1 MTMLQEQLKT
11 LQSSLNNPRENVP
24 TPMASF
30 QPFDSTSELWTDYL
44 ARFRT
49 FVTANSVP
57 DNKQA
62 QIFLTNQ
69 SNSVYKMLSNLA
81 AQQQPVKSI
90 HELTMNDIQTFM
102 AEQFDPKRFVV
113 RERFKFWSDMK
124 RKPGETIP
132 ELASRIRQDA
142 ATCDFQSIKDPLDEA
157 LRTKFICS
165 VDNEA
170 VLKTL
175 FKLKDDE
182 LKFSNAIRVAQEVE
196 EAAKVAKETVHGQPS
211 TSVQK
216 VYHAKSKT
224 SKTQEKKTACFR
236 CGNSGHFSKACPHI
250 KAICSFCK
258 KTGHLQSVCMSRLR
272 DNSKLVKQ
280 QMKLVHKVQCS
291 VSPIYQTIR
300 LNDHRIKFEID
311 SGASDTFCCE
321 ATWQTLGK
329 PTLQPVTVQYQVAEG
344 SPLPVVGQFQS
355 TATID
360 GKSPD
365 VTFPVIVT
373 KVPNLNLLGRLA
385 MMKLKLTN
393 LTDHFR
399 ENLSCAESTATIE
412 HVTTTG
418 PENSLDA
425 ACIQLC
431 GEFPTLFESTLGCLK
446 DFSLDIRFKPEAK
459 PIFKKPRPVPFS
471 ILQDLNEAYE
481 AGIKRGVWELTD
493 FNSYGTPV
501 VPIRKSPLPGQA
513 KASIR
518 VCGDYS
524 VTVNSQLEDH
534 RQPIP
539 LPEDLMRK
547 LGRGYCFSKIDLAN
561 AYNQICLS
569 PDSQKKLALSTHKG
583 VLLQKRLPF
592 GIKSAPGYFQ
602 EIMEQ
607 LTQNLRGVAVYFDDI
622 LVSGDNAKDHL
633 MNLRALF
640 KRLEEKGLR
649 CNREKCVFAQVSIDY
664 LGHTLSSRGIA
675 KGSKVDAILEM
686 PTPKNISTLKSFL
699 ASVQFY
705 SKFLPPYFSEITEPL
720 YKLTRKGQQWKWG
733 EEEATSFKEIKRL
746 LCTETI
752 LAHYDPSLP
761 LGLSCDA
768 SECGIGA
775 VLFHRFAD
783 GSERPILNI
792 SKVLSATQRRYSQIQ
807 KEALSLVYALKKFHQ
822 FLYGRKFIV
831 VTDHKPLVTLF
842 APDKGTPAMA
852 ANRLARWALLIHQYD
867 YTVEYRRSKDHGNA
881 DALSRL
887 PFSNDTSFDGEEM
900 EDDVDSVCLV
910 RTISRQINPDN
921 PLLVVRETAKDPILF
936 QLMRFVKEGWP
947 HAFSEELKDF
957 KKLENSLSTEN
968 GCVFYGLRVIIPS
981 TLRNH
986 ILKLLHLGHFGMQRM
1001 KQLARSTVY
1010 WPRIDFDI
1018 ENLCRKCTSC
1028 GQFQNKP
1035 DKPSIHPW
1043 MMPEKPWSR
1052 LHLDHAINF
1061 LGRNWLVLVDAYSK
1075 YPCIHTTTST
1085 SSKSTTAIL
1094 EQEFAH
1100 FGYPHTLVTDNATT
1114 FMSQEFQAWCKQRGI
1129 VHLTGAPYHP
1139 ATNGAAERLIQ
1150 SFKQALRKSS
1160 LPPKEALQEFLMQ
1173 YRRIPFASGL
1183 SPSELLNGRRIRT
1196 KIDTLVPSIPHL
1208 LQGRQSRQASKHSN
1222 TEDSEVV
1229 SKVEHHYTLGD
1240 PCYALYFGPR
1250 RDRDPRWVPA
1260 IVTKVHGTRSV
1271 NVRVIPR
1278 GPTWR
1283 RHLDQLRPRY
1293 GSDQDDDP
1301 CEIPTSVLSTETL
1314 PAGTDHASSS
1324 SSMNQR
1330 NNPRLPTGDEY
1341 GRHNLR
1347 RSARAKRPPKKY
1359 CC

>member
-1 MTMLQEQLKT
+1 MSEISELILLLNKQHQEQMAVLRDEHREQNKQHQEQMTMLQEQLKT

-49 FVTANSVP
+49 FVTANSIP

-258 KTGHLQSVCMSRLR
+258 KTGHLQSVY
-272 DNSKLVKQ
+272 
-280 QMKLVHKVQCS
+280 KVQCS

-329 PTLQPVTVQYQVAEG
+329 PILQPVSVQYQVAEG

-355 TATID
+355 TASID

-393 LTDHFR
+393 LTDH
-399 ENLSCAESTATIE
+399 
-412 HVTTTG
+412 
-418 PENSLDA
+418 
-425 ACIQLC
+425 
-431 GEFPTLFESTLGCLK
+431 
-446 DFSLDIRFKPEAK
+446 
-459 PIFKKPRPVPFS
+459 
-471 ILQDLNEAYE
+471 
-481 AGIKRGVWELTD
+481 
-493 FNSYGTPV
+493 
-501 VPIRKSPLPGQA
+501 
-513 KASIR
+513 
-518 VCGDYS
+518 
-524 VTVNSQLEDH
+524 
-534 RQPIP
+534 
-539 LPEDLMRK
+539 
-547 LGRGYCFSKIDLAN
+547 LA
-561 AYNQICLS
+561 
-569 PDSQKKLALSTHKG
+569 
-583 VLLQKRLPF
+583 
-592 GIKSAPGYFQ
+592 
-602 EIMEQ
+602 
-607 LTQNLRGVAVYFDDI
+607 
-622 LVSGDNAKDHL
+622 
-633 MNLRALF
+633 
-640 KRLEEKGLR
+640 
-649 CNREKCVFAQVSIDY
+649 
-664 LGHTLSSRGIA
+664 
-675 KGSKVDAILEM
+675 
-686 PTPKNISTLKSFL
+686 
-699 ASVQFY
+699 
-705 SKFLPPYFSEITEPL
+705 
-720 YKLTRKGQQWKWG
+720 
-733 EEEATSFKEIKRL
+733 
-746 LCTETI
+746 
-752 LAHYDPSLP
+752 
-761 LGLSCDA
+761 
-768 SECGIGA
+768 
-775 VLFHRFAD
+775 
-783 GSERPILNI
+783 
-792 SKVLSATQRRYSQIQ
+792 
-807 KEALSLVYALKKFHQ
+807 
-822 FLYGRKFIV
+822 
-831 VTDHKPLVTLF
+831 
-842 APDKGTPAMA
+842 
-852 ANRLARWALLIHQYD
+852 
-867 YTVEYRRSKDHGNA
+867 
-881 DALSRL
+881 
-887 PFSNDTSFDGEEM
+887 DTSFDGEEM

-921 PLLVVRETAKDPILF
+921 PLLVVRETAKDPILS
-936 QLMRFVKEGWP
+936 QVMRFVKEGWP
-947 HAFSEELKDF
+947 HALSEELKDF

-968 GCVFYGLRVIIPS
+968 GCLFYGIRVIIPS

-1018 ENLCRKCTSC
+1018 EDLCRKCTSC

-1075 YPCIHTTTST
+1075 YPCIYPTTST

-1222 TEDSEVV
+1222 AEDSEVV
-1229 SKVEHHYTLGD
+1229 SKVEHHYSLGD

-1260 IVTKVHGTRSV
+1260 IVTTKVHGTRSV

-1341 GRHNLR
+1341 GRYNPR
-1347 RSARAKRPPKKY
+1347 RRDLQKNIVANMYIYFLS
-1359 CC
+1359 

>member
-1 MTMLQEQLKT
+1 MQRYNRQKWRRGFKELHCVKKEKRKFVDFALQLELSTMSEISELILLLNKQHQEQNKRHQEQMTMLQEQLKI

-272 DNSKLVKQ
+272 DNKLVKQ
-280 QMKLVHKVQCS
+280 LVHKVQCS

-329 PTLQPVTVQYQVAEG
+329 PILQPVSVQYQVAEG

-355 TATID
+355 TASID

-393 LTDHFR
+393 LTDH
-399 ENLSCAESTATIE
+399 
-412 HVTTTG
+412 
-418 PENSLDA
+418 
-425 ACIQLC
+425 
-431 GEFPTLFESTLGCLK
+431 
-446 DFSLDIRFKPEAK
+446 
-459 PIFKKPRPVPFS
+459 
-471 ILQDLNEAYE
+471 
-481 AGIKRGVWELTD
+481 
-493 FNSYGTPV
+493 
-501 VPIRKSPLPGQA
+501 
-513 KASIR
+513 
-518 VCGDYS
+518 
-524 VTVNSQLEDH
+524 
-534 RQPIP
+534 
-539 LPEDLMRK
+539 
-547 LGRGYCFSKIDLAN
+547 LA
-561 AYNQICLS
+561 
-569 PDSQKKLALSTHKG
+569 
-583 VLLQKRLPF
+583 
-592 GIKSAPGYFQ
+592 
-602 EIMEQ
+602 
-607 LTQNLRGVAVYFDDI
+607 
-622 LVSGDNAKDHL
+622 
-633 MNLRALF
+633 
-640 KRLEEKGLR
+640 
-649 CNREKCVFAQVSIDY
+649 
-664 LGHTLSSRGIA
+664 
-675 KGSKVDAILEM
+675 
-686 PTPKNISTLKSFL
+686 
-699 ASVQFY
+699 
-705 SKFLPPYFSEITEPL
+705 
-720 YKLTRKGQQWKWG
+720 
-733 EEEATSFKEIKRL
+733 
-746 LCTETI
+746 
-752 LAHYDPSLP
+752 
-761 LGLSCDA
+761 
-768 SECGIGA
+768 
-775 VLFHRFAD
+775 
-783 GSERPILNI
+783 
-792 SKVLSATQRRYSQIQ
+792 
-807 KEALSLVYALKKFHQ
+807 
-822 FLYGRKFIV
+822 
-831 VTDHKPLVTLF
+831 
-842 APDKGTPAMA
+842 
-852 ANRLARWALLIHQYD
+852 
-867 YTVEYRRSKDHGNA
+867 
-881 DALSRL
+881 
-887 PFSNDTSFDGEEM
+887 DTSFDGEEM

-921 PLLVVRETAKDPILF
+921 PLLVVRETAKDPILS

-957 KKLENSLSTEN
+957 KKLENLLSTEN

-1035 DKPSIHPW
+1035 DKPSIHSW

-1075 YPCIHTTTST
+1075 YPCIHPTTST

-1222 TEDSEVV
+1222 AEDSEVV
-1229 SKVEHHYTLGD
+1229 SKVEHHYSLGD

-1301 CEIPTSVLSTETL
+1301 CDIPTSVLSTETL

-1347 RSARAKRPPKKY
+1347 RSARTKRPPKKILLLMCIY
-1359 CC
+1359 IFLS

>member
-1 MTMLQEQLKT
+1 MQRYNRQKWRRGFKELICVKKEKRKFVDFALQLELSTMSEISELILLLNKQHQEQMAVLRDEQNKQHQEQMTMLQEQLKT

-49 FVTANSVP
+49 FVTANSIP

-224 SKTQEKKTACFR
+224 SKTEEKKTACFR

-272 DNSKLVKQ
+272 DNKLVKQ

-300 LNDHRIKFEID
+300 LNDRRIKFEID

-329 PTLQPVTVQYQVAEG
+329 PTLQPVSIQYQVAEG

-355 TATID
+355 TASID

-393 LTDHFR
+393 LTDH
-399 ENLSCAESTATIE
+399 
-412 HVTTTG
+412 
-418 PENSLDA
+418 
-425 ACIQLC
+425 
-431 GEFPTLFESTLGCLK
+431 
-446 DFSLDIRFKPEAK
+446 
-459 PIFKKPRPVPFS
+459 
-471 ILQDLNEAYE
+471 
-481 AGIKRGVWELTD
+481 
-493 FNSYGTPV
+493 
-501 VPIRKSPLPGQA
+501 
-513 KASIR
+513 
-518 VCGDYS
+518 
-524 VTVNSQLEDH
+524 
-534 RQPIP
+534 
-539 LPEDLMRK
+539 
-547 LGRGYCFSKIDLAN
+547 LA
-561 AYNQICLS
+561 
-569 PDSQKKLALSTHKG
+569 
-583 VLLQKRLPF
+583 
-592 GIKSAPGYFQ
+592 
-602 EIMEQ
+602 
-607 LTQNLRGVAVYFDDI
+607 
-622 LVSGDNAKDHL
+622 
-633 MNLRALF
+633 
-640 KRLEEKGLR
+640 
-649 CNREKCVFAQVSIDY
+649 
-664 LGHTLSSRGIA
+664 
-675 KGSKVDAILEM
+675 
-686 PTPKNISTLKSFL
+686 
-699 ASVQFY
+699 
-705 SKFLPPYFSEITEPL
+705 
-720 YKLTRKGQQWKWG
+720 
-733 EEEATSFKEIKRL
+733 
-746 LCTETI
+746 
-752 LAHYDPSLP
+752 
-761 LGLSCDA
+761 
-768 SECGIGA
+768 
-775 VLFHRFAD
+775 
-783 GSERPILNI
+783 
-792 SKVLSATQRRYSQIQ
+792 
-807 KEALSLVYALKKFHQ
+807 
-822 FLYGRKFIV
+822 
-831 VTDHKPLVTLF
+831 
-842 APDKGTPAMA
+842 
-852 ANRLARWALLIHQYD
+852 
-867 YTVEYRRSKDHGNA
+867 
-881 DALSRL
+881 
-887 PFSNDTSFDGEEM
+887 DTSFDGEEM

-921 PLLVVRETAKDPILF
+921 PLLVVRETAKDPILS

-1018 ENLCRKCTSC
+1018 EDLCRKCTSC

-1043 MMPEKPWSR
+1043 MMPGKPWSR

-1075 YPCIHTTTST
+1075 YPCIHPTTST
-1085 SSKSTTAIL
+1085 FSKSTTAIL

-1208 LQGRQSRQASKHSN
+1208 LQVRQSRQASKHSN
-1222 TEDSEVV
+1222 TKDSEVI
-1229 SKVEHHYTLGD
+1229 SKVEHHYSLGD

-1347 RSARAKRPPKKY
+1347 RSARTKRPPKKY

>member
-1 MTMLQEQLKT
+1 
-11 LQSSLNNPRENVP
+11 
-24 TPMASF
+24 
-30 QPFDSTSELWTDYL
+30 
-44 ARFRT
+44 
-49 FVTANSVP
+49 
-57 DNKQA
+57 
-62 QIFLTNQ
+62 
-69 SNSVYKMLSNLA
+69 
-81 AQQQPVKSI
+81 
-90 HELTMNDIQTFM
+90 
-102 AEQFDPKRFVV
+102 
-113 RERFKFWSDMK
+113 
-124 RKPGETIP
+124 
-132 ELASRIRQDA
+132 
-142 ATCDFQSIKDPLDEA
+142 
-157 LRTKFICS
+157 
-165 VDNEA
+165 
-170 VLKTL
+170 
-175 FKLKDDE
+175 
-182 LKFSNAIRVAQEVE
+182 
-196 EAAKVAKETVHGQPS
+196 
-211 TSVQK
+211 
-216 VYHAKSKT
+216 
-224 SKTQEKKTACFR
+224 
-236 CGNSGHFSKACPHI
+236 
-250 KAICSFCK
+250 
-258 KTGHLQSVCMSRLR
+258 
-272 DNSKLVKQ
+272 
-280 QMKLVHKVQCS
+280 MKLVHKIQCS

-300 LNDHRIKFEID
+300 LNDRRIKFEID

-329 PTLQPVTVQYQVAEG
+329 PILQPVSVQYQVAEG

-355 TATID
+355 TASID

-393 LTDHFR
+393 LTDH
-399 ENLSCAESTATIE
+399 
-412 HVTTTG
+412 
-418 PENSLDA
+418 
-425 ACIQLC
+425 
-431 GEFPTLFESTLGCLK
+431 
-446 DFSLDIRFKPEAK
+446 
-459 PIFKKPRPVPFS
+459 
-471 ILQDLNEAYE
+471 
-481 AGIKRGVWELTD
+481 
-493 FNSYGTPV
+493 
-501 VPIRKSPLPGQA
+501 
-513 KASIR
+513 
-518 VCGDYS
+518 
-524 VTVNSQLEDH
+524 
-534 RQPIP
+534 
-539 LPEDLMRK
+539 
-547 LGRGYCFSKIDLAN
+547 LA
-561 AYNQICLS
+561 
-569 PDSQKKLALSTHKG
+569 
-583 VLLQKRLPF
+583 
-592 GIKSAPGYFQ
+592 
-602 EIMEQ
+602 
-607 LTQNLRGVAVYFDDI
+607 
-622 LVSGDNAKDHL
+622 
-633 MNLRALF
+633 
-640 KRLEEKGLR
+640 
-649 CNREKCVFAQVSIDY
+649 
-664 LGHTLSSRGIA
+664 
-675 KGSKVDAILEM
+675 
-686 PTPKNISTLKSFL
+686 
-699 ASVQFY
+699 
-705 SKFLPPYFSEITEPL
+705 
-720 YKLTRKGQQWKWG
+720 
-733 EEEATSFKEIKRL
+733 
-746 LCTETI
+746 
-752 LAHYDPSLP
+752 
-761 LGLSCDA
+761 
-768 SECGIGA
+768 
-775 VLFHRFAD
+775 
-783 GSERPILNI
+783 
-792 SKVLSATQRRYSQIQ
+792 
-807 KEALSLVYALKKFHQ
+807 
-822 FLYGRKFIV
+822 
-831 VTDHKPLVTLF
+831 
-842 APDKGTPAMA
+842 
-852 ANRLARWALLIHQYD
+852 
-867 YTVEYRRSKDHGNA
+867 
-881 DALSRL
+881 
-887 PFSNDTSFDGEEM
+887 DTSFDGEEM

-921 PLLVVRETAKDPILF
+921 PLLVVRETAKDPILS

-1075 YPCIHTTTST
+1075 YPCIHPTTST

-1208 LQGRQSRQASKHSN
+1208 LQGRQSKQARKHSN
-1222 TEDSEVV
+1222 AEDSEVV
-1229 SKVEHHYTLGD
+1229 SKVEHHYSLGD

-1347 RSARAKRPPKKY
+1347 RSARTKRPPKKY
-1359 CC
+1359 YC

>member
-1 MTMLQEQLKT
+1 M
-11 LQSSLNNPRENVP
+11 
-24 TPMASF
+24 
-30 QPFDSTSELWTDYL
+30 
-44 ARFRT
+44 
-49 FVTANSVP
+49 
-57 DNKQA
+57 
-62 QIFLTNQ
+62 
-69 SNSVYKMLSNLA
+69 
-81 AQQQPVKSI
+81 
-90 HELTMNDIQTFM
+90 
-102 AEQFDPKRFVV
+102 
-113 RERFKFWSDMK
+113 
-124 RKPGETIP
+124 
-132 ELASRIRQDA
+132 
-142 ATCDFQSIKDPLDEA
+142 
-157 LRTKFICS
+157 
-165 VDNEA
+165 
-170 VLKTL
+170 
-175 FKLKDDE
+175 
-182 LKFSNAIRVAQEVE
+182 AQEVE

-272 DNSKLVKQ
+272 NNKLVKQ
-280 QMKLVHKVQCS
+280 QLVHKVQCS

-329 PTLQPVTVQYQVAEG
+329 PILQPVTVQYQVAEG

-355 TATID
+355 TASID

-393 LTDHFR
+393 LTDH
-399 ENLSCAESTATIE
+399 
-412 HVTTTG
+412 
-418 PENSLDA
+418 
-425 ACIQLC
+425 
-431 GEFPTLFESTLGCLK
+431 
-446 DFSLDIRFKPEAK
+446 
-459 PIFKKPRPVPFS
+459 
-471 ILQDLNEAYE
+471 
-481 AGIKRGVWELTD
+481 
-493 FNSYGTPV
+493 
-501 VPIRKSPLPGQA
+501 
-513 KASIR
+513 
-518 VCGDYS
+518 
-524 VTVNSQLEDH
+524 
-534 RQPIP
+534 
-539 LPEDLMRK
+539 
-547 LGRGYCFSKIDLAN
+547 LA
-561 AYNQICLS
+561 
-569 PDSQKKLALSTHKG
+569 
-583 VLLQKRLPF
+583 
-592 GIKSAPGYFQ
+592 
-602 EIMEQ
+602 
-607 LTQNLRGVAVYFDDI
+607 
-622 LVSGDNAKDHL
+622 
-633 MNLRALF
+633 
-640 KRLEEKGLR
+640 
-649 CNREKCVFAQVSIDY
+649 
-664 LGHTLSSRGIA
+664 
-675 KGSKVDAILEM
+675 
-686 PTPKNISTLKSFL
+686 
-699 ASVQFY
+699 
-705 SKFLPPYFSEITEPL
+705 
-720 YKLTRKGQQWKWG
+720 
-733 EEEATSFKEIKRL
+733 
-746 LCTETI
+746 
-752 LAHYDPSLP
+752 
-761 LGLSCDA
+761 
-768 SECGIGA
+768 
-775 VLFHRFAD
+775 
-783 GSERPILNI
+783 
-792 SKVLSATQRRYSQIQ
+792 
-807 KEALSLVYALKKFHQ
+807 
-822 FLYGRKFIV
+822 
-831 VTDHKPLVTLF
+831 
-842 APDKGTPAMA
+842 
-852 ANRLARWALLIHQYD
+852 
-867 YTVEYRRSKDHGNA
+867 
-881 DALSRL
+881 
-887 PFSNDTSFDGEEM
+887 DTSFDGEEM
-900 EDDVDSVCLV
+900 EDDVDSVYLV

-921 PLLVVRETAKDPILF
+921 PLLVVRETAKDPILS
-936 QLMRFVKEGWP
+936 QLMRFVKEGWA

-1075 YPCIHTTTST
+1075 YPCIHPTTST

-1129 VHLTGAPYHP
+1129 VHLKGAPYHP

-1173 YRRIPFASGL
+1173 YRKIPFASGL

-1208 LQGRQSRQASKHSN
+1208 LQGRQSKQASKHSN
-1222 TEDSEVV
+1222 AEDSEVV

-1347 RSARAKRPPKKY
+1347 RSARTKRPPKKY

>member
-1 MTMLQEQLKT
+1 MYSCKDTTGKSGDEDSRNSTASRKKKRKFVEFALQLELSTMSKISELILLLNKQHQEQNKQHQEQMTMLQEQLKI
-11 LQSSLNNPRENVP
+11 LQSSLNKPRENVP
-24 TPMASF
+24 TPIASF
-30 QPFDSTSELWTDYL
+30 QPFDSTSE
-44 ARFRT
+44 RT
-49 FVTANSVP
+49 FVTANSIP

-182 LKFSNAIRVAQEVE
+182 LKFSNAIRVAQKVE

-272 DNSKLVKQ
+272 NNKLVKQ
-280 QMKLVHKVQCS
+280 QLVHKFQCS

-329 PTLQPVTVQYQVAEG
+329 PTLQPVSVQYQVAEG

-355 TATID
+355 TASID

-393 LTDHFR
+393 LTDH
-399 ENLSCAESTATIE
+399 
-412 HVTTTG
+412 
-418 PENSLDA
+418 
-425 ACIQLC
+425 
-431 GEFPTLFESTLGCLK
+431 
-446 DFSLDIRFKPEAK
+446 
-459 PIFKKPRPVPFS
+459 
-471 ILQDLNEAYE
+471 
-481 AGIKRGVWELTD
+481 
-493 FNSYGTPV
+493 
-501 VPIRKSPLPGQA
+501 
-513 KASIR
+513 
-518 VCGDYS
+518 
-524 VTVNSQLEDH
+524 
-534 RQPIP
+534 
-539 LPEDLMRK
+539 
-547 LGRGYCFSKIDLAN
+547 LA
-561 AYNQICLS
+561 
-569 PDSQKKLALSTHKG
+569 
-583 VLLQKRLPF
+583 
-592 GIKSAPGYFQ
+592 
-602 EIMEQ
+602 
-607 LTQNLRGVAVYFDDI
+607 
-622 LVSGDNAKDHL
+622 
-633 MNLRALF
+633 
-640 KRLEEKGLR
+640 
-649 CNREKCVFAQVSIDY
+649 
-664 LGHTLSSRGIA
+664 
-675 KGSKVDAILEM
+675 
-686 PTPKNISTLKSFL
+686 
-699 ASVQFY
+699 
-705 SKFLPPYFSEITEPL
+705 
-720 YKLTRKGQQWKWG
+720 
-733 EEEATSFKEIKRL
+733 
-746 LCTETI
+746 
-752 LAHYDPSLP
+752 
-761 LGLSCDA
+761 
-768 SECGIGA
+768 
-775 VLFHRFAD
+775 
-783 GSERPILNI
+783 
-792 SKVLSATQRRYSQIQ
+792 
-807 KEALSLVYALKKFHQ
+807 
-822 FLYGRKFIV
+822 
-831 VTDHKPLVTLF
+831 
-842 APDKGTPAMA
+842 
-852 ANRLARWALLIHQYD
+852 
-867 YTVEYRRSKDHGNA
+867 
-881 DALSRL
+881 
-887 PFSNDTSFDGEEM
+887 DTSFDGEEM

-921 PLLVVRETAKDPILF
+921 PLLVVRETAKDPILS

-1018 ENLCRKCTSC
+1018 EDLCRKCTSC

-1075 YPCIHTTTST
+1075 YPCIHPTTST
-1085 SSKSTTAIL
+1085 SSKSITAIL

-1183 SPSELLNGRRIRT
+1183 SPSEFLNGRRIRT

-1208 LQGRQSRQASKHSN
+1208 LQGR
-1222 TEDSEVV
+1222 
-1229 SKVEHHYTLGD
+1229 
-1240 PCYALYFGPR
+1240 
-1250 RDRDPRWVPA
+1250 
-1260 IVTKVHGTRSV
+1260 
-1271 NVRVIPR
+1271 
-1278 GPTWR
+1278 
-1283 RHLDQLRPRY
+1283 
-1293 GSDQDDDP
+1293 
-1301 CEIPTSVLSTETL
+1301 
-1314 PAGTDHASSS
+1314 
-1324 SSMNQR
+1324 
-1330 NNPRLPTGDEY
+1330 
-1341 GRHNLR
+1341 
-1347 RSARAKRPPKKY
+1347 
-1359 CC
+1359 

>member
-1 MTMLQEQLKT
+1 MSEISELILLLNKQHQEQNKQHQEQMAVLRNEHREQNKQHQEQMTMLQEQLKI

-49 FVTANSVP
+49 FVTANSIP

-81 AQQQPVKSI
+81 AQQQSVKSI

-157 LRTKFICS
+157 
-165 VDNEA
+165 
-170 VLKTL
+170 
-175 FKLKDDE
+175 
-182 LKFSNAIRVAQEVE
+182 FSNAIRVAQDVE
-196 EAAKVAKETVHGQPS
+196 EAPKVAKETVHGQPS

-258 KTGHLQSVCMSRLR
+258 KTGHLQSVCMSRL
-272 DNSKLVKQ
+272 
-280 QMKLVHKVQCS
+280 KLVHKVQCS

-300 LNDHRIKFEID
+300 LNDHKIKFEID

-329 PTLQPVTVQYQVAEG
+329 PTLQPVSVQYQVAEG

-355 TATID
+355 TASID

-393 LTDHFR
+393 LTDH
-399 ENLSCAESTATIE
+399 
-412 HVTTTG
+412 
-418 PENSLDA
+418 
-425 ACIQLC
+425 
-431 GEFPTLFESTLGCLK
+431 
-446 DFSLDIRFKPEAK
+446 
-459 PIFKKPRPVPFS
+459 
-471 ILQDLNEAYE
+471 
-481 AGIKRGVWELTD
+481 
-493 FNSYGTPV
+493 
-501 VPIRKSPLPGQA
+501 
-513 KASIR
+513 
-518 VCGDYS
+518 
-524 VTVNSQLEDH
+524 
-534 RQPIP
+534 
-539 LPEDLMRK
+539 
-547 LGRGYCFSKIDLAN
+547 LA
-561 AYNQICLS
+561 
-569 PDSQKKLALSTHKG
+569 
-583 VLLQKRLPF
+583 
-592 GIKSAPGYFQ
+592 
-602 EIMEQ
+602 
-607 LTQNLRGVAVYFDDI
+607 
-622 LVSGDNAKDHL
+622 
-633 MNLRALF
+633 
-640 KRLEEKGLR
+640 
-649 CNREKCVFAQVSIDY
+649 
-664 LGHTLSSRGIA
+664 
-675 KGSKVDAILEM
+675 
-686 PTPKNISTLKSFL
+686 
-699 ASVQFY
+699 
-705 SKFLPPYFSEITEPL
+705 
-720 YKLTRKGQQWKWG
+720 
-733 EEEATSFKEIKRL
+733 
-746 LCTETI
+746 
-752 LAHYDPSLP
+752 
-761 LGLSCDA
+761 
-768 SECGIGA
+768 
-775 VLFHRFAD
+775 
-783 GSERPILNI
+783 
-792 SKVLSATQRRYSQIQ
+792 
-807 KEALSLVYALKKFHQ
+807 
-822 FLYGRKFIV
+822 
-831 VTDHKPLVTLF
+831 
-842 APDKGTPAMA
+842 
-852 ANRLARWALLIHQYD
+852 
-867 YTVEYRRSKDHGNA
+867 
-881 DALSRL
+881 
-887 PFSNDTSFDGEEM
+887 DTSFDGEEM

-921 PLLVVRETAKDPILF
+921 PLLVVRETAKDPILS

-1018 ENLCRKCTSC
+1018 EDLCRKCTSC

-1075 YPCIHTTTST
+1075 YPCIHPTTST

-1160 LPPKEALQEFLMQ
+1160 FPPKEALQEFLMQ

-1183 SPSELLNGRRIRT
+1183 SPSKLLNGRRIRT

-1208 LQGRQSRQASKHSN
+1208 LQGRQSKQASKYSN
-1222 TEDSEVV
+1222 AEDSEVV
-1229 SKVEHHYTLGD
+1229 SKVEHHYSLGD

-1347 RSARAKRPPKKY
+1347 RSARTKRPPKKY

>member
-1 MTMLQEQLKT
+1 MSEISELILLLNKQHQEQNKQHQEQMAVLRDEHREQMTMLQEQLKI
-11 LQSSLNNPRENVP
+11 LQSSLNKPRENVP

-49 FVTANSVP
+49 FVTANSIP

-182 LKFSNAIRVAQEVE
+182 LKFSNAIRVE
-196 EAAKVAKETVHGQPS
+196 
-211 TSVQK
+211 
-216 VYHAKSKT
+216 T

-272 DNSKLVKQ
+272 NKKFVKQ
-280 QMKLVHKVQCS
+280 QVVHKVQCS

-329 PTLQPVTVQYQVAEG
+329 PILQPVSVQYQVAEG

-355 TATID
+355 TACID

-393 LTDHFR
+393 LADHFR
-399 ENLSCAESTATIE
+399 EHLSCAESTATIE

-481 AGIKRGVWELTD
+481 AGIKRGVWDLTD

-501 VPIRKSPLPGQA
+501 VPIRKSPLPRQA

-547 LGRGYCFSKIDLAN
+547 LGRGYCFSKINLAN

-569 PDSQKKLALSTHKG
+569 PDNQKKLALSTHKG

-633 MNLRALF
+633 MNLQALF

-649 CNREKCVFAQVSIDY
+649 CNREKCVFAQVSK
-664 LGHTLSSRGIA
+664 L
-675 KGSKVDAILEM
+675 M
-686 PTPKNISTLKSFL
+686 P
-699 ASVQFY
+699 Y
-705 SKFLPPYFSEITEPL
+705 
-720 YKLTRKGQQWKWG
+720 
-733 EEEATSFKEIKRL
+733 
-746 LCTETI
+746 
-752 LAHYDPSLP
+752 
-761 LGLSCDA
+761 
-768 SECGIGA
+768 
-775 VLFHRFAD
+775 
-783 GSERPILNI
+783 
-792 SKVLSATQRRYSQIQ
+792 
-807 KEALSLVYALKKFHQ
+807 
-822 FLYGRKFIV
+822 
-831 VTDHKPLVTLF
+831 
-842 APDKGTPAMA
+842 
-852 ANRLARWALLIHQYD
+852 
-867 YTVEYRRSKDHGNA
+867 
-881 DALSRL
+881 
-887 PFSNDTSFDGEEM
+887 
-900 EDDVDSVCLV
+900 
-910 RTISRQINPDN
+910 
-921 PLLVVRETAKDPILF
+921 
-936 QLMRFVKEGWP
+936 
-947 HAFSEELKDF
+947 
-957 KKLENSLSTEN
+957 
-968 GCVFYGLRVIIPS
+968 
-981 TLRNH
+981 
-986 ILKLLHLGHFGMQRM
+986 
-1001 KQLARSTVY
+1001 
-1010 WPRIDFDI
+1010 
-1018 ENLCRKCTSC
+1018 
-1028 GQFQNKP
+1028 
-1035 DKPSIHPW
+1035 
-1043 MMPEKPWSR
+1043 
-1052 LHLDHAINF
+1052 
-1061 LGRNWLVLVDAYSK
+1061 
-1075 YPCIHTTTST
+1075 
-1085 SSKSTTAIL
+1085 
-1094 EQEFAH
+1094 
-1100 FGYPHTLVTDNATT
+1100 
-1114 FMSQEFQAWCKQRGI
+1114 
-1129 VHLTGAPYHP
+1129 
-1139 ATNGAAERLIQ
+1139 
-1150 SFKQALRKSS
+1150 
-1160 LPPKEALQEFLMQ
+1160 
-1173 YRRIPFASGL
+1173 
-1183 SPSELLNGRRIRT
+1183 
-1196 KIDTLVPSIPHL
+1196 
-1208 LQGRQSRQASKHSN
+1208 
-1222 TEDSEVV
+1222 
-1229 SKVEHHYTLGD
+1229 
-1240 PCYALYFGPR
+1240 
-1250 RDRDPRWVPA
+1250 
-1260 IVTKVHGTRSV
+1260 
-1271 NVRVIPR
+1271 
-1278 GPTWR
+1278 
-1283 RHLDQLRPRY
+1283 
-1293 GSDQDDDP
+1293 
-1301 CEIPTSVLSTETL
+1301 
-1314 PAGTDHASSS
+1314 
-1324 SSMNQR
+1324 
-1330 NNPRLPTGDEY
+1330 
-1341 GRHNLR
+1341 
-1347 RSARAKRPPKKY
+1347 
-1359 CC
+1359 

>member
-1 MTMLQEQLKT
+1 MSEISELILLLNKQHQEQMAVLRDEQNKQHQEQMTMLQEQLKT

-49 FVTANSVP
+49 FVTANSVT

-300 LNDHRIKFEID
+300 LNDRRIKFEID

-329 PTLQPVTVQYQVAEG
+329 PILQPVTIQYQVAEG

-355 TATID
+355 TASID

-393 LTDHFR
+393 LTDH
-399 ENLSCAESTATIE
+399 
-412 HVTTTG
+412 
-418 PENSLDA
+418 
-425 ACIQLC
+425 
-431 GEFPTLFESTLGCLK
+431 
-446 DFSLDIRFKPEAK
+446 
-459 PIFKKPRPVPFS
+459 
-471 ILQDLNEAYE
+471 
-481 AGIKRGVWELTD
+481 LT
-493 FNSYGTPV
+493 
-501 VPIRKSPLPGQA
+501 
-513 KASIR
+513 
-518 VCGDYS
+518 
-524 VTVNSQLEDH
+524 
-534 RQPIP
+534 
-539 LPEDLMRK
+539 
-547 LGRGYCFSKIDLAN
+547 
-561 AYNQICLS
+561 
-569 PDSQKKLALSTHKG
+569 
-583 VLLQKRLPF
+583 
-592 GIKSAPGYFQ
+592 
-602 EIMEQ
+602 
-607 LTQNLRGVAVYFDDI
+607 
-622 LVSGDNAKDHL
+622 
-633 MNLRALF
+633 
-640 KRLEEKGLR
+640 
-649 CNREKCVFAQVSIDY
+649 
-664 LGHTLSSRGIA
+664 
-675 KGSKVDAILEM
+675 
-686 PTPKNISTLKSFL
+686 
-699 ASVQFY
+699 
-705 SKFLPPYFSEITEPL
+705 
-720 YKLTRKGQQWKWG
+720 
-733 EEEATSFKEIKRL
+733 
-746 LCTETI
+746 
-752 LAHYDPSLP
+752 
-761 LGLSCDA
+761 
-768 SECGIGA
+768 
-775 VLFHRFAD
+775 
-783 GSERPILNI
+783 
-792 SKVLSATQRRYSQIQ
+792 
-807 KEALSLVYALKKFHQ
+807 
-822 FLYGRKFIV
+822 
-831 VTDHKPLVTLF
+831 
-842 APDKGTPAMA
+842 
-852 ANRLARWALLIHQYD
+852 
-867 YTVEYRRSKDHGNA
+867 
-881 DALSRL
+881 
-887 PFSNDTSFDGEEM
+887 DTSFDGEEM

-921 PLLVVRETAKDPILF
+921 PLLVVRETAKDPILS

-1075 YPCIHTTTST
+1075 YPCIHPTTST

-1229 SKVEHHYTLGD
+1229 SKVEHHYSLGD

-1347 RSARAKRPPKKY
+1347 RSARTKRPPKKY

>member
-1 MTMLQEQLKT
+1 MSEISELILLLNKQHQEQMAVLRDEHREQNKQYQEQNKQHQEQMTMLQEQLKI
-11 LQSSLNNPRENVP
+11 LQSSLNKPRENVP

-49 FVTANSVP
+49 FVTANSIP

-69 SNSVYKMLSNLA
+69 CNSVYKMLSNLA

-236 CGNSGHFSKACPHI
+236 CGNSEHFSKACPHI

-272 DNSKLVKQ
+272 DNKLVKQ

-355 TATID
+355 TASID

-393 LTDHFR
+393 LTDH
-399 ENLSCAESTATIE
+399 
-412 HVTTTG
+412 
-418 PENSLDA
+418 
-425 ACIQLC
+425 
-431 GEFPTLFESTLGCLK
+431 
-446 DFSLDIRFKPEAK
+446 
-459 PIFKKPRPVPFS
+459 
-471 ILQDLNEAYE
+471 
-481 AGIKRGVWELTD
+481 
-493 FNSYGTPV
+493 
-501 VPIRKSPLPGQA
+501 
-513 KASIR
+513 
-518 VCGDYS
+518 
-524 VTVNSQLEDH
+524 
-534 RQPIP
+534 
-539 LPEDLMRK
+539 
-547 LGRGYCFSKIDLAN
+547 LA
-561 AYNQICLS
+561 
-569 PDSQKKLALSTHKG
+569 
-583 VLLQKRLPF
+583 
-592 GIKSAPGYFQ
+592 
-602 EIMEQ
+602 
-607 LTQNLRGVAVYFDDI
+607 
-622 LVSGDNAKDHL
+622 
-633 MNLRALF
+633 
-640 KRLEEKGLR
+640 
-649 CNREKCVFAQVSIDY
+649 
-664 LGHTLSSRGIA
+664 
-675 KGSKVDAILEM
+675 
-686 PTPKNISTLKSFL
+686 
-699 ASVQFY
+699 
-705 SKFLPPYFSEITEPL
+705 
-720 YKLTRKGQQWKWG
+720 
-733 EEEATSFKEIKRL
+733 
-746 LCTETI
+746 
-752 LAHYDPSLP
+752 
-761 LGLSCDA
+761 
-768 SECGIGA
+768 
-775 VLFHRFAD
+775 
-783 GSERPILNI
+783 
-792 SKVLSATQRRYSQIQ
+792 
-807 KEALSLVYALKKFHQ
+807 
-822 FLYGRKFIV
+822 
-831 VTDHKPLVTLF
+831 
-842 APDKGTPAMA
+842 
-852 ANRLARWALLIHQYD
+852 
-867 YTVEYRRSKDHGNA
+867 
-881 DALSRL
+881 
-887 PFSNDTSFDGEEM
+887 DTSFDGEEM

-921 PLLVVRETAKDPILF
+921 PLLVVRETAKDPILA
-936 QLMRFVKEGWP
+936 QVMRFVKEGWP

-1075 YPCIHTTTST
+1075 YPCIHPTTST

-1208 LQGRQSRQASKHSN
+1208 LQGRQSKQASKYSN
-1222 TEDSEVV
+1222 AEDSEVV

-1347 RSARAKRPPKKY
+1347 RSARTKRPPQKY

>member
-1 MTMLQEQLKT
+1 MSEISELILLLNKQHQEQMAVLRDEHREQNKQYQEQNKQHQEQMTMLQEQLKI

-24 TPMASF
+24 TPMANF

-49 FVTANSVP
+49 FVTANSIP

-272 DNSKLVKQ
+272 DNKLVKQ
-280 QMKLVHKVQCS
+280 QMKLVHKIQCS

-300 LNDHRIKFEID
+300 LNDRRIKFEID
-311 SGASDTFCCE
+311 SGATDTFCCE

-329 PTLQPVTVQYQVAEG
+329 PTLQLVTVQYQVAEG

-355 TATID
+355 TASID
-360 GKSPD
+360 GQSPD

-393 LTDHFR
+393 LTDH
-399 ENLSCAESTATIE
+399 
-412 HVTTTG
+412 
-418 PENSLDA
+418 
-425 ACIQLC
+425 
-431 GEFPTLFESTLGCLK
+431 
-446 DFSLDIRFKPEAK
+446 
-459 PIFKKPRPVPFS
+459 
-471 ILQDLNEAYE
+471 
-481 AGIKRGVWELTD
+481 
-493 FNSYGTPV
+493 
-501 VPIRKSPLPGQA
+501 
-513 KASIR
+513 
-518 VCGDYS
+518 
-524 VTVNSQLEDH
+524 
-534 RQPIP
+534 
-539 LPEDLMRK
+539 
-547 LGRGYCFSKIDLAN
+547 LA
-561 AYNQICLS
+561 
-569 PDSQKKLALSTHKG
+569 
-583 VLLQKRLPF
+583 
-592 GIKSAPGYFQ
+592 
-602 EIMEQ
+602 
-607 LTQNLRGVAVYFDDI
+607 
-622 LVSGDNAKDHL
+622 
-633 MNLRALF
+633 
-640 KRLEEKGLR
+640 
-649 CNREKCVFAQVSIDY
+649 
-664 LGHTLSSRGIA
+664 
-675 KGSKVDAILEM
+675 
-686 PTPKNISTLKSFL
+686 
-699 ASVQFY
+699 
-705 SKFLPPYFSEITEPL
+705 
-720 YKLTRKGQQWKWG
+720 
-733 EEEATSFKEIKRL
+733 
-746 LCTETI
+746 
-752 LAHYDPSLP
+752 
-761 LGLSCDA
+761 
-768 SECGIGA
+768 
-775 VLFHRFAD
+775 
-783 GSERPILNI
+783 
-792 SKVLSATQRRYSQIQ
+792 
-807 KEALSLVYALKKFHQ
+807 
-822 FLYGRKFIV
+822 
-831 VTDHKPLVTLF
+831 
-842 APDKGTPAMA
+842 
-852 ANRLARWALLIHQYD
+852 
-867 YTVEYRRSKDHGNA
+867 
-881 DALSRL
+881 
-887 PFSNDTSFDGEEM
+887 DTSFDGEEM

-921 PLLVVRETAKDPILF
+921 PLLVVRETAKDPILS

-1075 YPCIHTTTST
+1075 YPCIHPTTST

-1208 LQGRQSRQASKHSN
+1208 LQGRQSKQASKHSN
-1222 TEDSEVV
+1222 AEDSEVV
-1229 SKVEHHYTLGD
+1229 SKVEHHYSLGD

-1271 NVRVIPR
+1271 NIRVIPR

-1347 RSARAKRPPKKY
+1347 RSARTKRPPKKY

>member
-1 MTMLQEQLKT
+1 
-11 LQSSLNNPRENVP
+11 
-24 TPMASF
+24 
-30 QPFDSTSELWTDYL
+30 
-44 ARFRT
+44 
-49 FVTANSVP
+49 
-57 DNKQA
+57 
-62 QIFLTNQ
+62 
-69 SNSVYKMLSNLA
+69 MLSNLA

-157 LRTKFICS
+157 LQTKFICS

-250 KAICSFCK
+250 KAICNFCK

-272 DNSKLVKQ
+272 DNKLVKQ

-355 TATID
+355 TASID

-393 LTDHFR
+393 LTDH
-399 ENLSCAESTATIE
+399 
-412 HVTTTG
+412 
-418 PENSLDA
+418 
-425 ACIQLC
+425 
-431 GEFPTLFESTLGCLK
+431 
-446 DFSLDIRFKPEAK
+446 
-459 PIFKKPRPVPFS
+459 
-471 ILQDLNEAYE
+471 
-481 AGIKRGVWELTD
+481 
-493 FNSYGTPV
+493 
-501 VPIRKSPLPGQA
+501 
-513 KASIR
+513 
-518 VCGDYS
+518 
-524 VTVNSQLEDH
+524 
-534 RQPIP
+534 
-539 LPEDLMRK
+539 
-547 LGRGYCFSKIDLAN
+547 LA
-561 AYNQICLS
+561 
-569 PDSQKKLALSTHKG
+569 
-583 VLLQKRLPF
+583 
-592 GIKSAPGYFQ
+592 
-602 EIMEQ
+602 
-607 LTQNLRGVAVYFDDI
+607 
-622 LVSGDNAKDHL
+622 
-633 MNLRALF
+633 
-640 KRLEEKGLR
+640 
-649 CNREKCVFAQVSIDY
+649 
-664 LGHTLSSRGIA
+664 
-675 KGSKVDAILEM
+675 
-686 PTPKNISTLKSFL
+686 
-699 ASVQFY
+699 
-705 SKFLPPYFSEITEPL
+705 
-720 YKLTRKGQQWKWG
+720 
-733 EEEATSFKEIKRL
+733 
-746 LCTETI
+746 
-752 LAHYDPSLP
+752 
-761 LGLSCDA
+761 
-768 SECGIGA
+768 
-775 VLFHRFAD
+775 
-783 GSERPILNI
+783 
-792 SKVLSATQRRYSQIQ
+792 
-807 KEALSLVYALKKFHQ
+807 
-822 FLYGRKFIV
+822 
-831 VTDHKPLVTLF
+831 
-842 APDKGTPAMA
+842 
-852 ANRLARWALLIHQYD
+852 
-867 YTVEYRRSKDHGNA
+867 
-881 DALSRL
+881 
-887 PFSNDTSFDGEEM
+887 DTSFDGEEM
-900 EDDVDSVCLV
+900 EDDVDSICLV

-921 PLLVVRETAKDPILF
+921 PLLVVRETAKDPILS

-957 KKLENSLSTEN
+957 KKLENLLSTEN
-968 GCVFYGLRVIIPS
+968 GCLFYGLRVIIPS

-1075 YPCIHTTTST
+1075 YPCIHPTTST

-1114 FMSQEFQAWCKQRGI
+1114 FMSQEFQAWCKQQGI

-1150 SFKQALRKSS
+1150 SFKQALRKS
-1160 LPPKEALQEFLMQ
+1160 LLLPKEALQEFLMQ

-1208 LQGRQSRQASKHSN
+1208 LQGRQSKQASKHSN

-1229 SKVEHHYTLGD
+1229 SKVEHHYSLGD

-1324 SSMNQR
+1324 SSMNQC

-1347 RSARAKRPPKKY
+1347 QSARTKRPPKKY

>member
-1 MTMLQEQLKT
+1 MSEISELILLLNKQHQEQMAVLRGEHQEQMTMLQEQLKI

-49 FVTANSVP
+49 FVTANSIP
-57 DNKQA
+57 NNKQA

-132 ELASRIRQDA
+132 ELASRIQDA
-142 ATCDFQSIKDPLDEA
+142 ATCDFQSIKDPLDET
-157 LRTKFICS
+157 LRTKFICL

-196 EAAKVAKETVHGQPS
+196 EAAKVAKETVLHR
-211 TSVQK
+211 V
-216 VYHAKSKT
+216 
-224 SKTQEKKTACFR
+224 R
-236 CGNSGHFSKACPHI
+236 
-250 KAICSFCK
+250 
-258 KTGHLQSVCMSRLR
+258 
-272 DNSKLVKQ
+272 
-280 QMKLVHKVQCS
+280 CS

-300 LNDHRIKFEID
+300 LNDRRIKFEID

-355 TATID
+355 TASID

-418 PENSLDA
+418 PENSLHA

-501 VPIRKSPLPGQA
+501 VPIQKSPLPGQA

-640 KRLEEKGLR
+640 KRLEQKGLG

-675 KGSKVDAILEM
+675 KGSQVDAILEM

-733 EEEATSFKEIKRL
+733 EEEAISFKKIKRL
-746 LCTETI
+746 LCTETV

-852 ANRLARWALLIHQYD
+852 ANRLARWALLVHQYD
-867 YTVEYRRSKDHGNA
+867 YTVEYRRGKDHGNT

-900 EDDVDSVCLV
+900 EEDVDSVCLV
-910 RTISRQINPDN
+910 RTISRQINLDN
-921 PLLVVRETAKDPILF
+921 PLVVVRETAKDPILS
-936 QLMRFVKEGWP
+936 QVMRFVKEGWL

-968 GCVFYGLRVIIPS
+968 GCLFYGFRVIIPS
-981 TLRNH
+981 TLRH
-986 ILKLLHLGHFGMQRM
+986 DILKLLDLGHFGMQRM

-1018 ENLCRKCTSC
+1018 EDLCRKCTSC

-1035 DKPSIHPW
+1035 AKPSIHPW

-1075 YPCIHTTTST
+1075 YPCIHPTTST
-1085 SSKSTTAIL
+1085 SSNNTTAIL

-1139 ATNGAAERLIQ
+1139 AKTV
-1150 SFKQALRKSS
+1150 
-1160 LPPKEALQEFLMQ
+1160 LP
-1173 YRRIPFASGL
+1173 
-1183 SPSELLNGRRIRT
+1183 
-1196 KIDTLVPSIPHL
+1196 
-1208 LQGRQSRQASKHSN
+1208 
-1222 TEDSEVV
+1222 
-1229 SKVEHHYTLGD
+1229 
-1240 PCYALYFGPR
+1240 
-1250 RDRDPRWVPA
+1250 
-1260 IVTKVHGTRSV
+1260 SV
-1271 NVRVIPR
+1271 
-1278 GPTWR
+1278 
-1283 RHLDQLRPRY
+1283 
-1293 GSDQDDDP
+1293 
-1301 CEIPTSVLSTETL
+1301 
-1314 PAGTDHASSS
+1314 
-1324 SSMNQR
+1324 
-1330 NNPRLPTGDEY
+1330 
-1341 GRHNLR
+1341 
-1347 RSARAKRPPKKY
+1347 
-1359 CC
+1359 

>member
-1 MTMLQEQLKT
+1 MSEISELILLLNKQHQEQNKQHQEQMTMLQEQLKI
-11 LQSSLNNPRENVP
+11 LQSSLNNRRENVP
-24 TPMASF
+24 TPIASF

-44 ARFRT
+44 ARFRI
-49 FVTANSVP
+49 FVTANSIP

-124 RKPGETIP
+124 RKPGETIL

-182 LKFSNAIRVAQEVE
+182 LKFSNAIKVAQEVE

-216 VYHAKSKT
+216 VKSKT

-258 KTGHLQSVCMSRLR
+258 KTGNLQSVCMSRLR
-272 DNSKLVKQ
+272 DNKLVKQ

-329 PTLQPVTVQYQVAEG
+329 PTLQPVTIRYQVAEG

-355 TATID
+355 TASID

-393 LTDHFR
+393 LTDH
-399 ENLSCAESTATIE
+399 
-412 HVTTTG
+412 
-418 PENSLDA
+418 
-425 ACIQLC
+425 
-431 GEFPTLFESTLGCLK
+431 
-446 DFSLDIRFKPEAK
+446 
-459 PIFKKPRPVPFS
+459 
-471 ILQDLNEAYE
+471 
-481 AGIKRGVWELTD
+481 
-493 FNSYGTPV
+493 
-501 VPIRKSPLPGQA
+501 
-513 KASIR
+513 
-518 VCGDYS
+518 
-524 VTVNSQLEDH
+524 
-534 RQPIP
+534 
-539 LPEDLMRK
+539 
-547 LGRGYCFSKIDLAN
+547 LA
-561 AYNQICLS
+561 
-569 PDSQKKLALSTHKG
+569 
-583 VLLQKRLPF
+583 
-592 GIKSAPGYFQ
+592 
-602 EIMEQ
+602 
-607 LTQNLRGVAVYFDDI
+607 
-622 LVSGDNAKDHL
+622 
-633 MNLRALF
+633 
-640 KRLEEKGLR
+640 
-649 CNREKCVFAQVSIDY
+649 
-664 LGHTLSSRGIA
+664 
-675 KGSKVDAILEM
+675 
-686 PTPKNISTLKSFL
+686 
-699 ASVQFY
+699 
-705 SKFLPPYFSEITEPL
+705 
-720 YKLTRKGQQWKWG
+720 
-733 EEEATSFKEIKRL
+733 
-746 LCTETI
+746 
-752 LAHYDPSLP
+752 
-761 LGLSCDA
+761 
-768 SECGIGA
+768 
-775 VLFHRFAD
+775 
-783 GSERPILNI
+783 
-792 SKVLSATQRRYSQIQ
+792 
-807 KEALSLVYALKKFHQ
+807 
-822 FLYGRKFIV
+822 
-831 VTDHKPLVTLF
+831 
-842 APDKGTPAMA
+842 
-852 ANRLARWALLIHQYD
+852 
-867 YTVEYRRSKDHGNA
+867 
-881 DALSRL
+881 
-887 PFSNDTSFDGEEM
+887 DTSFDGEEM
-900 EDDVDSVCLV
+900 EDDVNSVCLV

-921 PLLVVRETAKDPILF
+921 LLLVVRETAKDPILS

-981 TLRNH
+981 TLRNL

-1018 ENLCRKCTSC
+1018 EDLCRKCTSC

-1061 LGRNWLVLVDAYSK
+1061 LGRNWLVLVDAYLK
-1075 YPCIHTTTST
+1075 YPCIHPTTST

-1114 FMSQEFQAWCKQRGI
+1114 FMSQR
-1129 VHLTGAPYHP
+1129 
-1139 ATNGAAERLIQ
+1139 
-1150 SFKQALRKSS
+1150 
-1160 LPPKEALQEFLMQ
+1160 
-1173 YRRIPFASGL
+1173 
-1183 SPSELLNGRRIRT
+1183 
-1196 KIDTLVPSIPHL
+1196 VPSLVQTTRHCTSH
-1208 LQGRQSRQASKHSN
+1208 RS
-1222 TEDSEVV
+1222 
-1229 SKVEHHYTLGD
+1229 TL
-1240 PCYALYFGPR
+1240 
-1250 RDRDPRWVPA
+1250 
-1260 IVTKVHGTRSV
+1260 
-1271 NVRVIPR
+1271 
-1278 GPTWR
+1278 
-1283 RHLDQLRPRY
+1283 
-1293 GSDQDDDP
+1293 
-1301 CEIPTSVLSTETL
+1301 
-1314 PAGTDHASSS
+1314 SSS
-1324 SSMNQR
+1324 NKRCCRAFDTIVQ
-1330 NNPRLPTGDEY
+1330 TGIEKILVTSK
-1341 GRHNLR
+1341 G
-1347 RSARAKRPPKKY
+1347 SFARIFNAV
-1359 CC
+1359 

>member
-1 MTMLQEQLKT
+1 MSEISELILLLNKQHQEQMTVLRDEHREQNKQHQEQMAVLRDEQNKQHQEQMTMLQEQLKT

-49 FVTANSVP
+49 FVTANSIP

-272 DNSKLVKQ
+272 DNKLVKQ
-280 QMKLVHKVQCS
+280 QLVHKIQCS

-300 LNDHRIKFEID
+300 LNDRRIKFEID

-329 PTLQPVTVQYQVAEG
+329 PTLQPVTIRYQVAEG

-355 TATID
+355 TASID

-393 LTDHFR
+393 LTDH
-399 ENLSCAESTATIE
+399 
-412 HVTTTG
+412 
-418 PENSLDA
+418 
-425 ACIQLC
+425 
-431 GEFPTLFESTLGCLK
+431 
-446 DFSLDIRFKPEAK
+446 
-459 PIFKKPRPVPFS
+459 
-471 ILQDLNEAYE
+471 
-481 AGIKRGVWELTD
+481 
-493 FNSYGTPV
+493 
-501 VPIRKSPLPGQA
+501 
-513 KASIR
+513 
-518 VCGDYS
+518 
-524 VTVNSQLEDH
+524 
-534 RQPIP
+534 
-539 LPEDLMRK
+539 
-547 LGRGYCFSKIDLAN
+547 LA
-561 AYNQICLS
+561 
-569 PDSQKKLALSTHKG
+569 
-583 VLLQKRLPF
+583 
-592 GIKSAPGYFQ
+592 
-602 EIMEQ
+602 
-607 LTQNLRGVAVYFDDI
+607 
-622 LVSGDNAKDHL
+622 
-633 MNLRALF
+633 
-640 KRLEEKGLR
+640 
-649 CNREKCVFAQVSIDY
+649 
-664 LGHTLSSRGIA
+664 
-675 KGSKVDAILEM
+675 
-686 PTPKNISTLKSFL
+686 
-699 ASVQFY
+699 
-705 SKFLPPYFSEITEPL
+705 
-720 YKLTRKGQQWKWG
+720 
-733 EEEATSFKEIKRL
+733 
-746 LCTETI
+746 
-752 LAHYDPSLP
+752 
-761 LGLSCDA
+761 
-768 SECGIGA
+768 
-775 VLFHRFAD
+775 
-783 GSERPILNI
+783 
-792 SKVLSATQRRYSQIQ
+792 
-807 KEALSLVYALKKFHQ
+807 
-822 FLYGRKFIV
+822 
-831 VTDHKPLVTLF
+831 
-842 APDKGTPAMA
+842 
-852 ANRLARWALLIHQYD
+852 
-867 YTVEYRRSKDHGNA
+867 
-881 DALSRL
+881 
-887 PFSNDTSFDGEEM
+887 DTSFDGEEM

-921 PLLVVRETAKDPILF
+921 PLLVVRETAKDPILS

-1075 YPCIHTTTST
+1075 YPCIHPTTST

-1208 LQGRQSRQASKHSN
+1208 LQGRQSRQTNKHSN
-1222 TEDSEVV
+1222 AEDSEVV
-1229 SKVEHHYTLGD
+1229 SKVEHHYSLGD

-1250 RDRDPRWVPA
+1250 KDRDPRWVPA

-1293 GSDQDDDP
+1293 GSYQDDDP

-1347 RSARAKRPPKKY
+1347 RSARTKRPPKKY